1 MLSLR
6 DLSLHGRLGLTRL
19 VRTVL
24 SLNGQLGLTVPAHVA
39 LVCMTGLVLHAKPA
53 RLKLAWSAW
62 PDKLGPH
69 GP

>member
-6 DLSLHGRLGLTRL
+6 DLSLHGWLGPTRL

-24 SLNGQLGLTVPAHVA
+24 GLHGQLGLPVPADMA

-53 RLKLAWSAW
+53 RLKFAWSAW
-62 PDKLGPH
+62 PDKLGLH